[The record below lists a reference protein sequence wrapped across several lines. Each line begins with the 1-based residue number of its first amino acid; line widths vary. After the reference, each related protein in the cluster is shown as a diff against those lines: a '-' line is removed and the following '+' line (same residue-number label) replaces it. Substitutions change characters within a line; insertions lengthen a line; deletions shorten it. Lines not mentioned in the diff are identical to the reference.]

1 MIDKFIEFFFNDEN
15 ISVITQQLNE
25 KYNDNC
31 LADVQYNEIKT
42 NLKILEKSRD
52 NLVEAIAQTGVND
65 TISAK
70 IKEYEEQKRFTRH
83 IAFELPD
90 DHSARAFRMRRQY
103 CG

>member
-1 MIDKFIEFFFNDEN
+1 MDIEGLGPQVVELLINSGRIKD
-15 ISVITQQLNE
+15 I
-25 KYNDNC
+25 
-31 LADVQYNEIKT
+31 ADLYTLSSDDIAP
-42 NLKILEKSRD
+42 LERMGKKSAD

-83 IAFELPD
+83 IAFKLPD
-90 DHSARAFRMRRQY
+90 DHSARAFRMRQQF